1 MSNQELETAVKEE
14 LDFEP
19 KVDAESVA
27 VQAADGTVTLRGT
40 VGSFFEKRAA
50 QKAAEGVWGVVKVDN
65 KLEVHL
71 LVGGRRDDAE
81 LRGDV
86 LQALM
91 LDAMVPRSIDA
102 SVYESIVTLSG
113 EVERAFERDEAIRV
127 AGNVRGVVDVWTD
140 VVVTGPAPDTEDVQ
154 KSIKKVQ
161 AQCQARREERRGQVS
176 ERDGDPR
183 GNRQLVAG
191 ARRGPRG
198 RLGRPRRTR
207 RRRPAAGL
215 VLARHLTR
223 GAASRDVRAAAPFVR
238 VSRTGSV
245 LPPIRLR
252 EAGGSI
258 GA

>member
-1 MSNQELETAVKEE
+1 MSNQKLETAVKEE

-91 LDAMVPRSIDA
+91 PPCHGAEVDDA

-113 EVERAFERDEAIRV
+113 EVERALSATRRCASPGTS
-127 AGNVRGVVDVWTD
+127 AASSTSTD

-154 KSIKKVQ
+154 KSIKKAFKRNAKLDAKNVEVKS
-161 AQCQARREERRGQVS
+161 ANGTVTLEGTVS
-176 ERDGDPR
+176 SWPEHDEA
-183 GNRQLVAG
+183 LEVAW
-191 ARRGPRG
+191 
-198 RLGRPRRTR
+198 
-207 RRRPAAGL
+207 AAPG
-215 VLARHLTR
+215 V
-223 GAASRDVRAAAPFVR
+223 RDVDDQLR
-238 VSRTGSV
+238 VSY
-245 LPPIRLR
+245 
-252 EAGGSI
+252 
-258 GA
+258 